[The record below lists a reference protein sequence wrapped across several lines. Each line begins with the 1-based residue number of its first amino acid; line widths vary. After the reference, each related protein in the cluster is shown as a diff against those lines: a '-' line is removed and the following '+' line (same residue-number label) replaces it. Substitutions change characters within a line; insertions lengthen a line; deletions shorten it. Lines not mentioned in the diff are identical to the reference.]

1 MVNIEL
7 LKEEME
13 EVGISKDKLAEK
25 CNMSRQTLYNKLDN
39 PNSITANEAQLFA
52 SALRIT
58 DVNRLMDIFF
68 AKRVEENIN

>member
-13 EVGISKDKLAEK
+13 DLGISKEKLADK
-25 CNMSRQTLYNKLDN
+25 CNMSRQTLYNKLEN
-39 PNSITANEAQLFA
+39 PNSITANEAQLLA

-58 DVNRLMDIFF
+58 NVDRLMQIFF
-68 AKRVEENIN
+68 ANQVE